1 MLLTILF
8 LLLAADLSVLVYLVV
23 DAIRDWNRQRQRVRI
38 QRVQQE
44 LTETQQQLQT
54 LALRHD
60 AWLRDQAHEARKA
73 LIMES
78 FHASKEARVSA
89 YEEPRCANHN
99 DV

>member
-1 MLLTILF
+1 MLLTILL
-8 LLLAADLSVLVYLVV
+8 LLLAADLTVLIYLVT

-44 LTETQQQLQT
+44 LAETQQQLQT

-78 FHASKEARVSA
+78 FHASKEARVGV
-89 YEEPRCANHN
+89 YEEPCCTNHN